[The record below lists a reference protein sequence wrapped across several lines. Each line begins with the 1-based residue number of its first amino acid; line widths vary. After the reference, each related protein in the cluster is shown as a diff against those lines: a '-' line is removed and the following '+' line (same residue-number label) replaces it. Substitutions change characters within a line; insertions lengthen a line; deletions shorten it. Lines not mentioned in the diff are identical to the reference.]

1 MFPGFGDPCPPLAL
15 RAWPLD
21 TRRIVKEEID
31 DRLSFLGFTDSERRL
46 LVELAPLLERH
57 ADRLVSA
64 FYRHLLSFDATRTLL
79 VDPAVKARLLAKQRS
94 YLLSLAGPTI
104 DEDYVEE
111 RLRIGQVH
119 ARIGLGPRYYLGA
132 YALYFSLLAP
142 LIVAEFRGEADR
154 AEETLSALVKL
165 LLFDAQLAMDAYI
178 ERHDEGLTHLN
189 RELAAVSRNLS
200 REFATQEHELRVT
213 ERRARAAEDLASIA
227 TLVAGLAHEIGTPM
241 GVIRGHAEAL
251 SGAVD
256 GEREQWR
263 LRTILEQI
271 DRISNIIRSLLNIAR
286 PREAVVVPVDLRTVL
301 DTALAFLS
309 EKLRQRDVEVERRYE
324 SVPPLRGD
332 PDKLQQLFLNLFLN
346 AVDAMPDGG
355 RLTVSMALAGDRELD
370 VRVADTGVGIGSRE
384 VEKLFEPFFTTKPA
398 GRGSG
403 LGLVVAKGIVVDH
416 GGHIEV
422 RSEVGTGTE
431 FLIRLP
437 LDRHAVMPEAPA
449 S

>member
-1 MFPGFGDPCPPLAL
+1 M
-15 RAWPLD
+15 
-21 TRRIVKEEID
+21 KEEID
-31 DRLSFLGFTDSERRL
+31 DRLSFLGLADSDRRL
-46 LVELAPLLERH
+46 LAELAPLLERH

-64 FYRHLLSFDATRTLL
+64 FYRHLLSFEETRHLL
-79 VDPAVKARLLAKQRS
+79 ADPAVKARLLSKQRA

-104 DEDYVEE
+104 DEDYVQE

-142 LIVAEFRGEADR
+142 LITEDCRGEGER
-154 AEETLSALVKL
+154 AHETLSALVKL
-165 LLFDAQLAMDAYI
+165 LLLDAQLAMDAYI

-189 RELAAVSRNLS
+189 RELAAMSRNLS
-200 REFATQEHELRVT
+200 REFATQETELRET
-213 ERRARAAEDLASIA
+213 EKRARAAEDLASIA

-256 GEREQWR
+256 GERAQWR

-286 PREAVVVPVDLRTVL
+286 PREAVVVPVDLPDVL

-309 EKLRQRDVEVERRYE
+309 EKLRRRGVEVERRYE
-324 SVPPLRGD
+324 SVPELKGD

-346 AVDAMPDGG
+346 AADAMPDGG
-355 RLTVSMALAGDRELD
+355 RLTVSMERTGDRE
-370 VRVADTGVGIGSRE
+370 VGIRIADTGVGISGQDLAQ
-384 VEKLFEPFFTTKPA
+384 LFKPFFTTKPA

-431 FLIRLP
+431 FSIRLP
-437 LDRHAVMPEAPA
+437 LDRHARLPEAAA

>member
-1 MFPGFGDPCPPLAL
+1 L
-15 RAWPLD
+15 
-21 TRRIVKEEID
+21 KEEID
-31 DRLSFLGFTDSERRL
+31 DRLSFLGLADSDRRL
-46 LVELAPLLERH
+46 LAELAPLLERH

-64 FYRHLLSFDATRTLL
+64 FYRHLLSFEETRHLL
-79 VDPAVKARLLAKQRS
+79 ADPAVKARLLSKQRA

-104 DEDYVEE
+104 DEDYVQE

-142 LIVAEFRGEADR
+142 LITEDCRGEGER
-154 AEETLSALVKL
+154 AHETLSALVKL
-165 LLFDAQLAMDAYI
+165 LLLDTQLAMDAYI

-189 RELAAVSRNLS
+189 RELAAMSRNLS
-200 REFATQEHELRVT
+200 REFATQETELRGA
-213 ERRARAAEDLASIA
+213 EKRARAAEDLASIA

-256 GEREQWR
+256 GERAQWR

-286 PREAVVVPVDLRTVL
+286 PREAVVVPVDLPDVL

-309 EKLRQRDVEVERRYE
+309 EKLRRRGVEVERRYE
-324 SVPPLRGD
+324 PVPELKGD

-346 AVDAMPDGG
+346 AADAMPDGG
-355 RLTVSMALAGDRELD
+355 RLTVSMARNGNRE
-370 VRVADTGVGIGSRE
+370 VGIRIADTGVGISGQDLAQ
-384 VEKLFEPFFTTKPA
+384 LFKPFFTTKPA

-422 RSEVGTGTE
+422 RSEIGTGTE
-431 FLIRLP
+431 FSIRLP
-437 LDRHAVMPEAPA
+437 LDRHARPPEAAA

>member
-1 MFPGFGDPCPPLAL
+1 MIL
-15 RAWPLD
+15 
-21 TRRIVKEEID
+21 KEEID
-31 DRLSFLGFTDSERRL
+31 DRLSFLGFADGDGRL
-46 LVELAPLLERH
+46 LAELAPLLERH

-64 FYRHLLSFDATRTLL
+64 FYRHLLSFEQTRALL
-79 VDPAVKARLLAKQRS
+79 ADPAVKTRLLEKQRS

-104 DEDYVEE
+104 DEDYVED

-119 ARIGLGPRYYLGA
+119 AQIGLGPRFYLGA
-132 YALYFSLLAP
+132 HALYFSLLAP
-142 LIVAEFRGEADR
+142 LIAEDCRGEGER
-154 AEETLSALVKL
+154 AHETLSALVKL

-178 ERHDEGLTHLN
+178 ERHDAGLTHLN

-200 REFATQEHELRVT
+200 REYATQEHELRET
-213 ERRARAAEDLASIA
+213 EKRARAAEDLASIA

-256 GEREQWR
+256 GERAQWR

-286 PREAVVVPVDLRTVL
+286 PREAVVVPVELPDVL

-309 EKLRQRDVEVERRYE
+309 EKLRRRGVEVERRYE
-324 SVPPLRGD
+324 PVPALKGD

-346 AVDAMPDGG
+346 AADAMPDGG
-355 RLTVSMALAGDRELD
+355 RLTVALARASDREVD
-370 VRVADTGVGIGSRE
+370 VRVSDTGVGISDRD
-384 VEKLFEPFFTTKPA
+384 VSQLFKPFFTTKPA

-437 LDRHAVMPEAPA
+437 LDRHVPLPAAAAP
-449 S
+449 

>member
-1 MFPGFGDPCPPLAL
+1 M
-15 RAWPLD
+15 
-21 TRRIVKEEID
+21 KEEID
-31 DRLSFLGFTDSERRL
+31 DRLAFLGFTDGDRRL
-46 LVELAPLLERH
+46 LAGLAPLLERH

-64 FYRHLLSFDATRTLL
+64 FYRHLLSFEETRILL
-79 VDPAVKARLLAKQRS
+79 ADPAVKTRLLAKQRA
-94 YLLSLAGPTI
+94 YLLSLAGPRI
-104 DEDYVEE
+104 DEDYVQD
-111 RLRIGQVH
+111 RLRIGRVH

-142 LIVAEFRGEADR
+142 LIAEDCRGEGER
-154 AEETLSALVKL
+154 AQATLSALLKL
-165 LLFDAQLAMDAYI
+165 LLLDAQLAMDAYI

-200 REFATQEHELRVT
+200 REFATQEHELRET
-213 ERRARAAEDLASIA
+213 EKRARAAEDLASIA

-256 GEREQWR
+256 GERAHWR

-286 PREAVVVPVDLRTVL
+286 PREAVVTPVDLPEVL

-309 EKLRQRDVEVERRYE
+309 EKLRRRGVEVERRYE
-324 SVPPLRGD
+324 PVPELKGD
-332 PDKLQQLFLNLFLN
+332 PDKLQQLFLNLLLN
-346 AVDAMPDGG
+346 AADAMPDGG
-355 RLTVSMALAGDRELD
+355 RLTVSMACAGDRELD
-370 VRVADTGVGIGSRE
+370 VRIADTGVGIPE
-384 VEKLFEPFFTTKPA
+384 PDLAQLFKPFFSTKPA

-422 RSEVGTGTE
+422 RSEVGAGTE
-431 FLIRLP
+431 FRIRLP
-437 LDRHAVMPEAPA
+437 LDRHARLPEDTA

>member
-1 MFPGFGDPCPPLAL
+1 ML
-15 RAWPLD
+15 
-21 TRRIVKEEID
+21 KEEID
-31 DRLSFLGFTDSERRL
+31 DRLSFLDLSDNDRRL
-46 LVELAPLLERH
+46 LAELGPLLERH

-64 FYRHLLSFDATRTLL
+64 FYRHLLSFDSTRNLL
-79 VDPAVKARLLAKQRS
+79 SDPAVKRRLLSKQRE

-104 DEDYVEE
+104 TEDYVAD
-111 RLRIGQVH
+111 RVRIGQVH
-119 ARIGLGPRYYLGA
+119 ARIGLGPRHYLGA

-142 LIVAEFRGEADR
+142 VIAAECDGEVER
-154 AEETLSALVKL
+154 TQQTLSALVKL
-165 LLFDAQLAMDAYI
+165 LLLDAQLAMDAYI
-178 ERHDEGLTHLN
+178 ESHDEGLTHLN
-189 RELAAVSRNLS
+189 RELAAASRTLT
-200 REFATQEHELRVT
+200 REFATQEHELRVS
-213 ERRARAAEDLASIA
+213 EKRARAAEDLASIA

-286 PREAVVVPVDLRTVL
+286 PREAVVVPVDLPDVL

-309 EKLRQRDVEVERRYE
+309 EKLRQRGIEVERRYE
-324 SVPPLRGD
+324 PVAQLRGD
-332 PDKLQQLFLNLFLN
+332 PDKLQQLFLNLILN

-355 RLTVSMALAGDRELD
+355 RLTVSIAYAGDRELD
-370 VRVADTGVGIGSRE
+370 VRVADTGVGIGGRDLE
-384 VEKLFEPFFTTKPA
+384 QLFKPFFTTKPA

-431 FLIRLP
+431 FRIRLP
-437 LDRHAVMPEAPA
+437 LDRHALVPEAA
-449 S
+449 TS